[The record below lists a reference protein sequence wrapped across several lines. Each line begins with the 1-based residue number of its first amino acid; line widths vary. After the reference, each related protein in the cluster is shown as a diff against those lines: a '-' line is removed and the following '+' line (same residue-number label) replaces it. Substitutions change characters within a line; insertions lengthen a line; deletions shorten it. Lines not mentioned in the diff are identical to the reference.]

1 MAGHSVVEESLENS
15 DEEAEDE
22 DEEFDEE
29 EEAHIVSASEDE
41 DEGEEGSNALQ
52 ELESFVT
59 GLDAGQKRK
68 APDED
73 DAVADGADSKRA
85 RKRRLLPEL
94 TEAGAEN
101 EFAAVLGSSVTRI
114 H

>member
-1 MAGHSVVEESLENS
+1 MGRTEG
-15 DEEAEDE
+15 
-22 DEEFDEE
+22 
-29 EEAHIVSASEDE
+29 ASNGRG
-41 DEGEEGSNALQ
+41 GEEGGNALQ

-68 APDED
+68 ASDED
-73 DAVADGADSKRA
+73 DAVAGGADSKRA

-101 EFAAVLGSSVTRI
+101 EFAPALGLSVTRTYRNCTNA
-114 H
+114 